1 MKQTFFLKYSDL
13 CSRDTITHVKIEK
26 SKNLQ
31 QKIIGTLQRISR
43 GPPDGRN
50 PQVEHPSA
58 RPIVKLAT

>member
-1 MKQTFFLKYSDL
+1 M
-13 CSRDTITHVKIEK
+13 HVKIDK

-31 QKIIGTLQRISR
+31 LKIIGTLQRISR
-43 GPPDGRN
+43 GLPDGRN

>member
-1 MKQTFFLKYSDL
+1 M
-13 CSRDTITHVKIEK
+13 HVKIEK
-26 SKNLQ
+26 SKSLQ

-43 GPPDGRN
+43 GAPDGRN